1 MAEPGP
7 HWLISQ
13 PRGGNAPT
21 RADGWLLQDEKLLFQ
36 LVFVVGT
43 QWFDIARVL
52 GNKSEEGRGA
62 RARREAPPCAWRA
75 RGSARVCVR
84 ARARARRCS

>member
-1 MAEPGP
+1 MAEPGT

-21 RADGWLLQDEKLLFQ
+21 RAEGWLLQDEKLLFQ

-52 GNKSEEGRGA
+52 GNKSERESAGLAPRAGDAARRGEA
-62 RARREAPPCAWRA
+62 RRARHGAAP
-75 RGSARVCVR
+75 
-84 ARARARRCS
+84 

>member
-21 RADGWLLQDEKLLFQ
+21 RAEGWLLQDEKLLFQ

-43 QWFDIARVL
+43 QWFDIARRIMA
-52 GNKSEEGRGA
+52 NRPQK
-62 RARREAPPCAWRA
+62 
-75 RGSARVCVR
+75 
-84 ARARARRCS
+84 